1 MFWRIRSG
9 KLDGPEWCESFI
21 ITLARETGWTEK
33 FLMEAPLAKL
43 MRYYHA
49 ALWVNGAWTR
59 KSASK
64 DKVAT
69 VEEMLANFKP
79 TIEEDDDGEVY

>member
-1 MFWRIRSG
+1 MQ
-9 KLDGPEWCESFI
+9 
-21 ITLARETGWTEK
+21 
-33 FLMEAPLAKL
+33 APLAKL

-59 KSASK
+59 KAASK
-64 DKVAT
+64 DKVAN

-79 TIEEDDDGEVY
+79 SFEEEDDGEVY

>member
-1 MFWRIRSG
+1 M
-9 KLDGPEWCESFI
+9 
-21 ITLARETGWTEK
+21 T
-33 FLMEAPLAKL
+33 APLAKL

-64 DKVAT
+64 DKVAS
-69 VEEMLANFKP
+69 VEDLLATFKP
-79 TIEEDDDGEVY
+79 AFEEDDDGEVY